1 MGSVFRALDP
11 NIGRT
16 VAIKIVK
23 FSASEEDPDDTTGF
37 RERFQQEARISGNL
51 NHPNIVAVYDVDQ
64 HDGMPYI
71 AMEYVEG
78 RTLSQFIRN
87 ERHTPTVLVN
97 LLVPLAAALDFAHLR
112 GIVHRD
118 LKPANIMVTHE
129 GTPKIMDFGIAK
141 TSGSNLTQ
149 TGVFLGTPSYSS
161 PEQVKEGHVDHR
173 SDIFSFGILACEV
186 LTGKL
191 PFPGKTIN
199 AILYKIAN
207 EEPVLPTDLEQVQ
220 MPLARF
226 REIFGKVLNK
236 DPSKRYQSASTFVQ
250 DLLEALSPPAED
262 PALYA
267 RTIANLKATVVL
279 QGGPAVGVSK
289 QLNRSEFEANTPG
302 TRPPTAIIAPKSR
315 KGLGLILVV
324 VPLLLLGLGLV
335 AWKAGL
341 FGQPGTREPE
351 TPVAQ
356 EYSGVLTITSQPSGA
371 SVSENG
377 QILGQTPYGY
387 NWKGHEGEQR
397 LLKVSLEGHED
408 KELPITLSAKLEPTI
423 VLNLD
428 VTAEQRAITAQ
439 PAGTVL
445 AIDGKAQ
452 GPPPWRHA
460 FAPGRKY
467 QLTFSKEGFQTVN
480 VSYSEGKTPASA
492 LEVTLKPKPPP
503 GNLAISTLLDDLVV
517 TIGERR
523 LSGTQNA
530 LEPGTYQVHLH
541 SDKYFF
547 DDTRQVTISSGQTA
561 ELSTP
566 ILITVPKVDFIGGYV
581 NVRIDGRFVTRG
593 KEKDTTP
600 LTNLRL
606 TAGSHRFEFI
616 DPNGKIMQ
624 QKTLDVTRS
633 KEIVE
638 SVNP

>member
-23 FSASEEDPDDTTGF
+23 FSASEEDPEDTTGF

-78 RTLSQFIRN
+78 RTLSHFIRN

-97 LLVPLAAALDFAHLR
+97 LLVPLAAALDFAHQR

-129 GTPKIMDFGIAK
+129 GSPKIMDFGIAK

-207 EEPVLPTDLEQVQ
+207 EEPALPTDLEQVQ

-226 REIFGKVLNK
+226 REIFLKVLNK
-236 DPSKRYQSASTFVQ
+236 DPSKRYQTAASFVQ
-250 DLLEALSPPAED
+250 DLLEALSPPTED

-267 RTIANLKATVVL
+267 RTIANLKATAL
-279 QGGPAVGVSK
+279 IANPAEAVAK
-289 QLNRSEFEANTPG
+289 PLNRSEFEAPSPRRSTNAKAEKP
-302 TRPPTAIIAPKSR
+302 R
-315 KGLGLILVV
+315 KRSGLMLLLIPLILIGLGV
-324 VPLLLLGLGLV
+324 G

-341 FGQPGTREPE
+341 LGGSKPVAEPE
-351 TPVAQ
+351 QPLAVELAGVVA
-356 EYSGVLTITSQPSGA
+356 ITSDPSGA
-371 SVSENG
+371 SVWEND
-377 QILGQTPYGY
+377 QELGKTPFAYS
-387 NWKGHEGEQR
+387 WKGREGEQR
-397 LLKVSLEGHED
+397 QLSLRLEGFED
-408 KELPITLSAKLEPTI
+408 TALPLTLSASLAPSVALT
-423 VLNLD
+423 LD
-428 VTAEQRAITAQ
+428 KAAQKRTITAQ
-439 PAGTVL
+439 PEGTTL
-445 AIDGKAQ
+445 AIDGTSLGA
-452 GPPPWRHA
+452 PPWQYA
-460 FAPGRKY
+460 FKPGKKY
-467 QLTFSKEGFQTVN
+467 KLTFSKDGFLTQS
-480 VSYSEGKTPASA
+480 VSYTEGKSLPSA
-492 LEVTLKPKPPP
+492 LEVTLKPMPPP
-503 GNLAISTLLDDLVV
+503 GFLVVNTLLDDLETTV
-517 TIGERR
+517 GDRR
-523 LSGTQNA
+523 LNGSKNA
-530 LEPGTYQVHLH
+530 LEPGKHQVRLR

-547 DDTRQVTISSGQTA
+547 EETREITIQSGQTT

-616 DPNGKIMQ
+616 DPSGKIMQ
-624 QKTLDVTRS
+624 QKTLEVTRS

-638 SVNP
+638 SVNR